1 MELKGKVA
9 LITGAAHRV
18 GKAIALRLA
27 WEGCHTAIHYHAA
40 SQDAKR
46 TLTEIE
52 ELSVRAYTYQADLRS
67 VEEIHNLF
75 SAVERDLNHLDILIN
90 SAAIMQRIPFKEVSL
105 EDWNETINLN
115 LRAPFFCLQS
125 AVQLMGTDG
134 GAVINITDIAGIQP
148 WKDFPVHSIS
158 KIGVDMLTKVAAL
171 AFAPTV
177 RVNAIAPG
185 PVLKPTHMKEQR
197 WEQLGQALPLGAAGT
212 PTDVAEA
219 VIFLLRND
227 FITGET
233 LVVDGGNQLI

>member
-1 MELKGKVA
+1 MELEGKIV
-9 LITGAAHRV
+9 LVTGAAHRV

-27 WEGCHTAIHYHAA
+27 REGCHIAIHYHAA
-40 SQDAKR
+40 SRDAER
-46 TLTEIE
+46 TLAEIE
-52 ELSVRAYTYQADLRS
+52 ELSVQAHPYQADLRS
-67 VEEIHNLF
+67 VDEIHGLF
-75 SAVERDLNHLDILIN
+75 QKVGRDFKSLDILIN
-90 SAAIMQRIPFKEVSL
+90 SAAIMQRIPYKEVSL
-105 EDWNETINLN
+105 EDWNATIDLN

-125 AVQLMGTDG
+125 AVRLMGTEG

-177 RVNAIAPG
+177 RVNAVAPG
-185 PVLKPTHMKEQR
+185 PVLRPDHMKEHR
-197 WEQLGQALPLGAAGT
+197 WEQLGHALPLGAPGT
-212 PTDVAEA
+212 PADVAEA

-233 LVVDGGNQLI
+233 LVVDGGNQLL